1 MECFVS
7 TQRSITRGSSKLKV
21 GLDISNPRNVAEARS
36 TNATLDFSHK
46 ANFQSKGNKIRA
58 LMSILVNVGFSTTF
72 ENQSSDNDN
81 FGSSHSQPSNINGS
95 VRFRSKGKLN
105 INDWEG
111 QGYIAPQPTVVANF
125 GAVEKDGFIENSR
138 STVRTKNGK
147 IRFWKICTE
156 NYCLPIPVALTAAI
170 KIQGNLNNTY
180 TDKIG
185 GYTRE
190 INKLDNFA
198 ATQKF
203 YPIEDIVT
211 TKNNVSFVNKDLS
224 ASGLYTSVDEGLF
237 VGNYTKGGK
246 TSLRINDEY
255 GTYITPSSIYSEG
268 NFTYKCELTPPA
280 IKPIENFL
288 FIRAAAPMAVFE
300 SDLAPEFRI
309 HNIRWEDPSGNLIT
323 KYKDIIVRGDGDF
336 EEENEYYNFATY
348 VTEPEYNNASR
359 HNWDEL
365 VPVFGE
371 NSGYTLNMD
380 FKATCFHDPFTKEFS
395 KKSYENQ
402 CELYVLG
409 ASNDYLAVD
418 GAPLSTQ
425 NYGFEFTPN
434 ASIRISNIEIV
445 ASGSAEGLLAEN
457 YAMLHA
463 ESVKEGFPLERK
475 LYPSEVLPN
484 DFSNGIHPEV
494 NTIWKSSAH
503 NGKIYYN
510 NVKEDLEGISRS
522 LNDFVT
528 FRSIELVS
536 TTPIADSG
544 KLHLKYSHQPALKIK
559 QVSGGAF
566 SIGKLRLD
574 SNLDLAKATIERN
587 EEEYYEVESIELKL
601 VAKKASSS
609 TRDFA
614 LDIVGYCDDGLFN
627 VTSAVDGFLQNSTAG
642 VGTVPVASGFDN
654 SNYLTRSSEAISS
667 RDEYF
672 ENRKAVNSSGGDHY
686 LITQSLFKL
695 SENDDGEEVRT
706 PSMVDSTEFDEYIV
720 PLQVFPKEHELGYPE
735 SFKISPYFEALH
747 LDIYPLPVGAV
758 IAKAELIVKYKPSAG
773 MHLHTF
779 GYGNI
784 ELSRRSNNLFTA
796 PMGERDHKLN
806 AIVGSKPLSL
816 IENIPHG
823 FTTPETIKTNYSKR
837 WRGVDG
843 VSRSGPFNPPAFDES
858 FYNPQL
864 EKPFLNGYYTFSST
878 DGNNIY
884 PDDGSTVGTGIFSAL
899 LSSNIINSVG
909 MRFRTDH
916 LFASQ
921 ERSYTTIDWT
931 SAGHELY
938 GQITDSFEN
947 AVRVKQSNGNIN
959 FGNVACSGGFSIFA
973 RFSPDVD
980 VSGVDYNLFNSGVIV
995 SKWDAGKDLEL
1006 AIGYKDGRITGYA
1019 RDVYGNN
1026 IEVQDTLTYTDY
1038 QYPIPILLTYNDNES
1053 QSLRLYTDNEIINS
1067 GSFDILRSSSS
1078 PFVMASGDS
1087 DLVFG
1092 HSYGSGVGMNAF
1104 ITDIGI
1110 SQDNTYGAILVS
1122 GSVADASKQQ
1132 TTAERFF
1139 DSFRS
1144 KFWNDEES
1152 YTNDR
1157 YKLWDFVDEDSNKW
1171 HIGAFKYCEF
1181 GPAYDT
1187 LTKKIGNDYIV
1198 HNFKTDGGSYENDTQ
1213 LSLPNDIVTSGLA
1226 YHTQLEND
1234 MFRMHLSD
1242 VTDKF
1247 VAVAPRLSKALP
1259 TSYNP
1264 AKEALV
1270 VDTVVEHET
1279 TDNIVWPDGK
1289 IGPRL
1294 IVSLYTKT
1302 KETDLFEN
1310 TNWGLLNRDIHYIGP
1325 KDCWQKLN
1333 SQFTLESIRDT
1344 ETEPWANFSRSQLLK
1359 EREHYHESQDVNDMF
1374 VQYDLAYP
1382 SGSYDSTIRIH
1393 SSHVRI
1399 EDALHMKD
1407 VVYADDFNLSVSGQ
1421 AIAFGK
1427 VDLHIPYVKDTVT
1440 TPSSGLSLYCSGLDW
1455 LSIDSSGVGYFGP
1468 PLFTS
1473 GTYRTDVQDYTAPE
1487 PYVPLYFHSVTGISV
1502 EPPYQFNLFTSTV
1515 PGWLR
1520 SNSGGSN
1527 NFSTMPTDMSSEAN
1541 TFGSSSDPVLFGS
1554 SDDVEVDPLGKHVNL
1569 LLTFEDTNDPT
1580 RDFSGKF
1587 NNGSNHE
1594 WAFGDVISA
1603 SSWTGSPRNYQK
1615 NFPTDNRYR
1624 NFGKRSLRIYDQSVS
1639 NYGAPTPQTF
1649 YAADF
1654 KSLSLDP
1661 KIWTSEWTMEF
1672 FIRITDPALETGDN
1686 ELIFFDAI
1694 VLGMND
1700 SQVIF
1705 GTSSEASY
1713 KTSARSRWYKLRD
1726 NEDYSTGLNATSSD
1740 GKYIGFNT
1748 VEAGMSLQVTTNVN
1762 DTGTRINGAGG
1773 LWLTPAKH
1781 SISFKY
1787 LSAIPEG
1794 VIRTENDF
1802 DNRYIEE
1809 TCRAYNLYAPIT
1821 PDYDNWN
1828 HVSVSAIN
1836 NKICI
1841 VFNGVLV
1848 GEEDYFGWPD
1858 IEGLVDPD
1866 FLSKQVRTFGFDQIH
1881 PPLTLH
1887 SDGVSGAKND
1897 IHNGSET
1904 YSYYLDDL
1912 RLTLGSS
1919 RVSVATDKETG
1930 QKIAI
1935 PSVQG
1940 QALVPAPPEGVSPA
1954 FYELPDPTVNAPVVT
1969 TTVPPPPPIY
1979 TEETAATLFLF
1990 NDQKFSFPYSE
2001 EEMKVFVRG
2010 VDEFGNNR
2018 NLLSNPDPF
2027 RLFVNAVGRG
2037 LVSSGGQA
2045 GGANSRV
2052 RATTTDFNLF
2062 VAMDRVE
2069 SESGGKV
2076 ADTDFNLYVDGY
2088 DANIVTVSGD
2098 MSLHTVNVSL
2108 LTWQNYLQSF
2118 TWDGQNSGTEIVIG
2132 DNDLLS
2138 LDADDEIRGVVTMC
2152 HSDCD
2157 NNGTCNE
2164 VDIVT
2169 HDTLWFSQI
2178 CANGGV
2184 MRPKSVYTN
2193 PNVNGYNTVETG
2205 YNNNYYGV
2213 RKFQN
2218 LIPGSPYSIR
2228 ITAKTGEEGIL
2239 DVPKEIPEWG
2249 YGTSDEVDYSGIKIV
2264 PPDTLRD
2271 VKDHF
2276 GYSVD
2281 VVDDLMA
2288 IGVPNYDLVE
2298 HDGTVVTNAGSVFL
2312 YRRDPAPSGNDWT
2325 YQPDQSS
2332 WSLEAQLTLPT
2343 GYLVD
2348 TYEEIPKQILQGT
2361 GANAKVLGLGYERVW
2376 SVGQLGRE
2384 LGYSVSVSKH
2394 NGQETVVAGA
2404 PGAKWNRQFVE
2415 AEPQPVNIALFV
2427 FTDEFVPVSPFPYI
2441 PSGRR
2446 RSLTPND
2453 LLPLIR
2459 DKDIIFRYF
2468 SDPPVKFDVKII
2480 ICEGV
2485 LGTNIPAGPT
2495 WEDCP
2500 IPEPDFVV
2508 VKQVHRVAGTTE
2520 SARQAANDALFSDLK
2535 DIYNEIYPQDATK
2548 QNNGQPAIMTYY
2560 VDTSVSFGSRAV
2572 GSTSNDSLE
2581 GNGGLERFVEW
2592 SKDQAYN
2599 NGLVDNVGNASI
2611 PSVEVTVGHNIQE
2624 TSSTD
2629 ENDVARSVES
2639 WYGQSNYIL
2648 NRALDIDRLLQ
2659 TGDYKLFATEGFGT
2673 FNTETPGFNIAPPS
2687 GGAVFVF
2694 NKYDDGWKVVQRID
2708 SPTTTNDTHID
2719 RFGHD
2724 VAISSQGNAIVVG
2737 SPYMSSHVRIYEK
2750 SWGYEYGNSFESR
2763 FIDWIH
2769 RIGSDD
2775 HLELRE
2781 AKTSLLT
2788 KMTYSISSEDSY
2800 RFANEVYNNLSPSG
2814 QYTFRTHFN
2823 SIYYNYFMVKEI
2835 TSDSINPPHTWS
2847 WLTSKYHANPR
2858 LGYSVDINEDGTL
2871 VAIGSPTDG
2880 LGPTDDG
2887 ILWYKPGPKQYDPT
2901 QWFSKVNSGSVRVLQ
2916 ARRYYSH
2923 SKVMQYG
2930 AWGNLNRTIE
2940 LSKHMKANN
2949 VDAIQ
2954 ADSDIGKYFNHFET
2968 IYSNMTNALGN
2979 IQYIETGFED
2989 PEIPQDV
2996 GALFIITPE
3005 IDRLSK
3011 EYIDN
3016 IKNWLAL
3023 GDRNLV
3029 LVGDDPIW
3037 ETDENGNG
3045 NAYYKSNVLIN
3056 RLLESLDSRMRLHPA
3071 ANRYESMIDQDT
3083 GLYYNNIPSFRPD
3096 KTTHTYI
3103 MDGNMRASGVADI
3116 RLHEEGMYRGYD
3128 CSKPKKDTILQ
3139 GLEGI
3144 EAQAAAE
3151 GETETYFDLHDRCN
3165 HVIKHEGDL
3174 RAEWSEICYNCEQK
3188 KVNYKVNIALMYGT
3202 HNLPG
3207 DYGCGCCSDV
3217 PCPTF
3222 PKQTYE
3228 PIPILAAAE
3237 KKIVT
3242 TIIPATN
3249 PSYKQEFYVTGYETR
3264 VDDPVFDGDT
3274 VSKEIEFAWTHD
3286 SGNYT
3291 YLNYNEFGTESNSL
3305 FFDKDNP
3312 ILEQN
3317 NKNAIL
3323 MARAEILEET
3333 EDYKISIQDTFPVCV
3348 EQEVGTNKSK
3358 IVVMM
3363 TTQLESQA
3371 AMSAGDDR
3379 NVLFYMNLLDKNEN
3393 GEARVAQLGG
3403 WTGRTSFIDAYE
3415 DSVLASTFQ
3424 WVLNYDVFENVQM
3437 SQINQTASQFDVLW
3451 IANAKNVPSD
3461 AEASQIR
3468 TWLAGGEHRKL
3479 VITVGVEKEIDENSE
3494 EFWAEGDDQIAV
3506 TAGIQNRVSILDQML
3521 TKFESRIKPLYMEGK
3536 HKYADSTDTGVPSVP
3551 FGGGSTTTPIGSMS
3565 DNFVIDKFNT
3575 DFITGKRGSVS
3586 QLAPVGAPLGLA
3598 NNTVNIHKLIALT
3611 SPFNTSSL
3619 LYFETPIVDKRT
3631 ADTGTPFLRTGT
3643 ARVDFPVE
3651 PEGQYRFYAT
3661 FSSERTSEDRV
3672 LGFHITDTN
3681 GTASPPNNV
3690 LKSSS
3695 TNDLF
3700 EILNPLVHGEEQYG
3714 LKAKVPTG
3722 WGVDTSRQTPG
3733 QTGYNVHINNGGDE
3747 EGEEWGVENY
3757 SGRPYT
3763 YHTDFTIPTGV
3774 SGISVYIQGDYYGHE
3789 VLDPEQI
3796 HTQRLIAVSGAKIG
3810 TKTETQQIPIFGER
3824 TVLVRPGQPEKIIT
3838 KEVIH
3843 EMSSDSSKYCPTDFC
3858 KSAQGYGTPGPEIH
3872 DGPVT
3877 VAQEIY
3883 HQAPFLSGY
3892 ERSRITLI
3900 SDASLIQGKNIVI
3913 QNEENNINGDL
3924 VALIRSLYPNTYDP
3938 DEGMFFWDME
3948 GDGDE
3953 GTLQYESTLKLVSPE
3968 VTSPA
3973 RLMSSEINSGF
3984 NNLFGGYT
3992 QTTVKDPSTHFG
4004 EETDNN
4010 YPSREWI
4017 PPMEPVI
4024 SNSPSHTTPRSPMP
4038 PITDEAKKLARE
4050 GKIAGFSGIMVS
4062 MGSWCRFKT
4071 DINGVTYEDNGYGEG
4086 ANSLMKAFEYDFLDL
4101 HEMSPHMSGYPGDL
4115 FGYKVQIHKGEI
4127 YVSSPFAA
4135 FSGQDITNVNQ
4146 IITNS
4151 PKSPL
4156 LNAQLGFDGGAGS
4169 VYKFTQDN
4177 NGESRNA
4184 AIQTAWSPTKKFRP
4198 DTLSA
4203 GDQFGMSFDIDGD
4216 VIAISAPAH
4225 DGTANI
4231 QDVTDVENSGEF
4243 IRKEFNDQF
4252 DIPEIQK
4259 NDLPSGGS
4267 TNQGA
4272 VYTYENKISDWGS
4285 KSQDW
4290 VFIQKLIPQGYNAVN
4305 ENDFFGRSVALDRNS
4320 RSDQDYALVVGS
4332 PAHDY
4337 GSGVA
4342 SPVLSSG
4349 GAVYTYD
4356 AMLRRPAPSFS
4367 HPDTNIAGR
4376 IYGNM
4381 DVQDHEKY
4389 VEFDFSNGSEYD
4401 NNIYQNGV
4409 VFASHDGEI
4418 FIEASGRDYN
4428 PKGYVVHRPFIEEIQ
4443 GAYLFGT
4450 FQAAYARL
4458 VTRGTP
4464 PTTKGEMNLI
4474 KPMGKGNVYNDIEL
4488 RLNTFGVLGI
4498 SDTDSTSDFNL
4509 PLHVSGSPIGSINN
4523 SGDPLGL
4530 YCELAD
4536 SGVDEINLFTKG
4548 HFQPS

>member
-7 TQRSITRGSSKLKV
+7 TQRSVSRGSSKLQA
-21 GLDISNPRNVAEARS
+21 GLNIGRVRNTKEATAS
-36 TNATLDFSHK
+36 NATLEFRHK
-46 ANFQSKGNKIRA
+46 SDLKSKSKIRS
-58 LMSILVNVGFSTTF
+58 LMSILVNVGFSNSVN
-72 ENQSSDNDN
+72 NQEPNNN
-81 FGSSHSQPSNINGS
+81 FGSSHLEPVNSVNGI
-95 VRFRSKGKLN
+95 RFKSKGKLN
-105 INDWEG
+105 VNNTEATTRRVILIGSPILGVPPTSAIVVWEG

-125 GAVEKDGFIENSR
+125 GAVKKDGVIENSR

-147 IRFWKICTE
+147 IRFWKICTDS
-156 NYCLPIPVALTAAI
+156 YCLPVPVALTAAI
-170 KIQGNLNNTY
+170 KIKGNINNTY

-224 ASGLYTSVDEGLF
+224 VSGLYTSVDEGLF
-237 VGNYTKGGK
+237 VGNYTQRGK

-336 EEENEYYNFATY
+336 EEENEHYNFATY

-380 FKATCFHDPFTKEFS
+380 FKATCFHDPFTRGFN

-409 ASNDYLAVD
+409 TSNDYLAVD

-434 ASIRISNIEIV
+434 ASIRISNIEIA
-445 ASGSAEGLLAEN
+445 ASGSVEGLLAEN

-463 ESVKEGFPLERK
+463 ESVKEGLSLERK
-475 LYPSEVLPN
+475 IYPSKVLPS

-494 NTIWKSSAH
+494 NTVWKSSAH

-566 SIGKLRLD
+566 SIGTLRLD
-574 SNLDLAKATIERN
+574 SNLDLAKSTIERN

-627 VTSAVDGFLQNSTAG
+627 VTSAVGGFLQNSTSG
-642 VGTVPVASGFDN
+642 LGTVPVASGFDN

-672 ENRKAVNSSGGDHY
+672 ENRKVVDNLGGDHY
-686 LITQSLFKL
+686 LITESLFKL
-695 SENDDGEEVRT
+695 SENEYGEEVRT
-706 PSMVDSTEFDEYIV
+706 PSMVNSTEFDEYIV

-758 IAKAELIVKYKPSAG
+758 IARAELIVKYKPSAG

-779 GYGNI
+779 GYGNV

-796 PMGERDHKLN
+796 AMGERDHKLN
-806 AIVGSKPLSL
+806 AVVGSKPLSL

-864 EKPFLNGYYTFSST
+864 EKPFLNGYYTFRST

-931 SAGHELY
+931 STGHELY

-959 FGNVACSGGFSIFA
+959 FGNVACSGGFSVFA

-1019 RDVYGNN
+1019 RDVHGNN

-1038 QYPIPILLTYNDNES
+1038 QYPIPVLLTYNDNNS

-1092 HSYGSGVGMNAF
+1092 HSYGSGVGINAF

-1144 KFWNDEES
+1144 KFWNDGES

-1157 YKLWDFVDEDSNKW
+1157 YRLWDFVDEDSNKW

-1181 GPAYDT
+1181 GPDYDT

-1198 HNFKTDGGSYENDTQ
+1198 HNFKTDGGSYEGDTQ
-1213 LSLPNDIVTSGLA
+1213 LSLPNDVVTSGLA

-1279 TDNIVWPDGK
+1279 TDDIVWPDGK

-1302 KETDLFEN
+1302 KETDLFES

-1325 KDCWQKLN
+1325 RDCWQKLN

-1344 ETEPWANFSRSQLLK
+1344 ETEPWANFSRSQLIK
-1359 EREHYHESQDVNDMF
+1359 ERGHYYKNHDVNDMF

-1407 VVYADDFNLSVSGQ
+1407 VAYADDFNLSVSGES
-1421 AIAFGK
+1421 IAFGK
-1427 VDLHIPYVKDTVT
+1427 VDLHMPYVKDTIT

-1487 PYVPLYFHSVTGISV
+1487 PYAPLYFHSVTGIKV
-1502 EPPYQFNLFTSTV
+1502 EPPHQFNLFTSTV

-1520 SNSGGSN
+1520 SSRGSN
-1527 NFSTMPTDMSSEAN
+1527 NFSTMPTDMLSEAN

-1554 SDDVEVDPLGKHVNL
+1554 SNDVETDPLGSNVNL
-1569 LLTFEDTNDPT
+1569 LINFEDANIPT
-1580 RDFSGKF
+1580 KDLSGKF
-1587 NNGSNHE
+1587 NDASHHNSL
-1594 WAFGDVISA
+1594 WGDTRSYSRVL
-1603 SSWTGSPRNYQK
+1603 
-1615 NFPTDNRYR
+1615 PTDNVYR
-1624 NFGKRSLRIYDQSVS
+1624 NFGRRSLKIYDQSVS
-1639 NYGAPTPQTF
+1639 TYGTPTPRTFYGA
-1649 YAADF
+1649 DF
-1654 KSLSLDP
+1654 RTLALDP
-1661 KIWTSEWTMEF
+1661 KVWTSTWTLEF
-1672 FIRITDPALETGDN
+1672 FLRITDPSLETGSN
-1686 ELIFFDAI
+1686 KLEYFTA
-1694 VLGMND
+1694 N
-1700 SQVIF
+1700 IF
-1705 GTSSEASY
+1705 GKNVTQTGSNDLYAAPQKSESR
-1713 KTSARSRWYKLRD
+1713 TRWYKLRD
-1726 NEDYSTGLNATSSD
+1726 GEGYSTGYRASSSD
-1740 GKYIGFNT
+1740 GTPVGYNT
-1748 VEAGMSLQVTTNVN
+1748 IEAGMSFGVHTNVTN
-1762 DTGTRINGAGG
+1762 DSQYSQMHGP
-1773 LWLTPAKH
+1773 WLPHHTH
-1781 SISFKY
+1781 SISLEY

-1794 VIRTENDF
+1794 VIRKDQDFSND
-1802 DNRYIEE
+1802 YTEE
-1809 TCRAYNLYAPIT
+1809 TCRAYSITAPIT

-1828 HVSVSAIN
+1828 HVSLSAIDD
-1836 NKICI
+1836 KIYI
-1841 VFNGVLV
+1841 IFNGVIV
-1848 GEEDYFGWPD
+1848 GEADYFGWPD
-1858 IEGLVDPD
+1858 IESLVESN
-1866 FLSKQVRTFGFDQIH
+1866 FLLSQISEREYRTLY
-1881 PPLTLH
+1881 PELTLH
-1887 SDGVSGAKND
+1887 SDAISKADNST
-1897 IHNGSET
+1897 HNGSET
-1904 YSYYLDDL
+1904 YAYYLDDL
-1912 RLTLGSS
+1912 RLTLGRS
-1919 RVSVATDKETG
+1919 RVSVTNDVATPSIQG
-1930 QKIAI
+1930 QKLI
-1935 PSVQG
+1935 
-1940 QALVPAPPEGVSPA
+1940 PAPPEDVSPA
-1954 FYELPDPTVNAPVVT
+1954 FYNLPDPTVSAPVVT
-1969 TTVPPPPPIY
+1969 TVPPPPPPIY

-1990 NDQKFSFPYSE
+1990 NDQKFTFPYSE
-2001 EEMKVFVRG
+2001 EEMRIFLRG
-2010 VDEFGNNR
+2010 IDQFGNER
-2018 NLLSNPDPF
+2018 TLLTNPDPF
-2027 RLFVNAVGRG
+2027 RLYVNSVGRG

-2045 GGANSRV
+2045 GGVNRRGRSR
-2052 RATTTDFNLF
+2052 TTDFNLF
-2062 VAMDRVE
+2062 VAVDRTE
-2069 SESGGKV
+2069 SESGGKI

-2088 DANIVTVSGD
+2088 DPNIVTVSGD
-2098 MSLHTVNVSL
+2098 MSLHTLNVSL

-2118 TWDGQNSGTEIVIG
+2118 VWDGQNNGTEIVIT

-2152 HSDCD
+2152 HADCD
-2157 NNGTCNE
+2157 NDGTCNE

-2169 HDTLWFSQI
+2169 HDTLWFSQG
-2178 CANGGV
+2178 CVDGGV
-2184 MRPKSVYTN
+2184 IRPKSVYTN
-2193 PNVNGYNTVETG
+2193 PNVTAYNTVETG
-2205 YNNNYYGV
+2205 YDNNYYGV

-2218 LIPGSPYSIR
+2218 LIPGSPYNIR
-2228 ITAKTGEEGIL
+2228 ITAKTGEAGIL
-2239 DVPKEIPEWG
+2239 EVPKEIAEWG

-2271 VKDHF
+2271 IKDNF

-2281 VVDDLMA
+2281 VMDDLMA

-2298 HDGTVVTNAGSVFL
+2298 HDGTVVTNAGGVFL
-2312 YRRDPAPSGNDWT
+2312 YRRDPAPSGEDWT
-2325 YQPDQSS
+2325 NQPDQAS
-2332 WSLEAQLTLPT
+2332 WSLESQLTLPT

-2348 TYEEIPKQILQGT
+2348 TYELIPTLIQQGNPPRYLGT
-2361 GANAKVLGLGYERVW
+2361 GYKKKW

-2384 LGYSVSVSKH
+2384 LGHSVSIGKYKD
-2394 NGQETVVAGA
+2394 QEIVVAGA
-2404 PGAKWNRQFVE
+2404 PGAKWNRTFEE
-2415 AEPQPVNIALFV
+2415 AEPQPVSITLFV
-2427 FTDEFVPVSPFPYI
+2427 FTDEFIPVSPFPYV

-2446 RSLTPND
+2446 RSLTPDD
-2453 LLPLIR
+2453 LLPLIE
-2459 DKDIIFRYF
+2459 DKDLIFRYF
-2468 SDPPVKFDVKII
+2468 SNPPIKFDVKII
-2480 ICEGV
+2480 ICEGI
-2485 LGTNIPAGPT
+2485 LGTDIPAGPT

-2500 IPEPDFVV
+2500 IPDPEFVV

-2520 SARQAANDALFSDLK
+2520 SERDAANQQLFSDLQ
-2535 DIYNEIYPQDATK
+2535 DIYNELYPQDATK
-2548 QNNGQPAIMTYY
+2548 QNGGQPAIMTYY
-2560 VDTSVSFGSRAV
+2560 VDTSLSFGSRAV
-2572 GSTSNDSLE
+2572 GSTSNDGLE
-2581 GNGGLERFVEW
+2581 GNGGLERFIEW

-2599 NGLVDNVGNASI
+2599 NGLVDNLGNPSR
-2611 PSVEVTVGHNIQE
+2611 PSVEVTVGHQIIGND
-2624 TSSTD
+2624 D
-2629 ENDVARSVES
+2629 EGVKGDTES

-2648 NRALDIDRLLQ
+2648 NRALDVDRLISTQ
-2659 TGDYKLFATEGFGT
+2659 DYKLFATEGFGT

-2694 NKYDDGWKVVQRID
+2694 GKYDDDDWKVIQRID

-2724 VAISSQGNAIVVG
+2724 VAISDQGNSIIVG
-2737 SPYMSSHVRIYEK
+2737 SPYMSSHVRIYERGF
-2750 SWGYEYGNSFESR
+2750 GYEYGNSFESY
-2763 FIDWIH
+2763 FIDWIE
-2769 RIGSDD
+2769 RRDIND

-2781 AKTSLLT
+2781 AKTSFLT
-2788 KMTYSISSEDSY
+2788 KMTFSISAKDSIK
-2800 RFANEVYNNLSPSG
+2800 FAKEVYDNLSPSG
-2814 QYTFRTHFN
+2814 QYTFRTEYN
-2823 SIYYNYFMVKEI
+2823 RIYYGYSMVKEI
-2835 TSDSINPPHTWS
+2835 TAQSINPPHTWS

-2887 ILWYKPGPKQYDPT
+2887 ILWYKPGRKQYDPI
-2901 QWFSKVNSGSVRVLQ
+2901 QWFSKVNSGAVRVLQ

-2923 SKVMQYG
+2923 NKVMQYG
-2930 AWGNLNRTIE
+2930 AWGNLNKTIE
-2940 LSKHMKANN
+2940 LSKYMKAN
-2949 VDAIQ
+2949 DADASQ
-2954 ADSDIGKYFNHFET
+2954 ADSAIGKYFNHFET
-2968 IYSNMTNALGN
+2968 IYSNMSNSAGQ
-2979 IQYIETGFED
+2979 IQYIESGFED

-2996 GALFIITPE
+2996 GLLFIITPE

-3023 GDRNLV
+3023 GDRHLV
-3029 LVGDDPIW
+3029 LVGDDPVW
-3037 ETDENGNG
+3037 ESDENGNG
-3045 NAYYKSNVLIN
+3045 NAYYSSNSILN
-3056 RLLESLDSRMRLHPA
+3056 RLLTNLDSRMRLHPA
-3071 ANRYESMIDQDT
+3071 ANRYESMVDQDT
-3083 GLYYNNIPSFRPD
+3083 GLYYNNIPSFVPTN
-3096 KTTHTYI
+3096 TTHTYVYG
-3103 MDGNMRASGVADI
+3103 GNIRGSGVADI
-3116 RLHEEGMYRGYD
+3116 RLHDEGVYRAYS
-3128 CSKPKKDTILQ
+3128 CEKPKEDTILQ
-3139 GLEGI
+3139 GLDGI
-3144 EAQAAAE
+3144 ASLIAA
-3151 GETETYFDLHDRCN
+3151 GKKQTYFELHSRCN

-3174 RAEWSEICYNCEQK
+3174 RAEWTDQCFDCRQN
-3188 KVNYKVNIALMYGT
+3188 KVNFKVNLALVYGT
-3202 HNLPG
+3202 HNLPET
-3207 DYGCGCCSDV
+3207 YGCGCCDGGI
-3217 PCPTF
+3217 PCPEY
-3222 PKQTYE
+3222 PKKNYE

-3242 TIIPATN
+3242 TVIPATG
-3249 PSYKQEFYVTGYETR
+3249 PSYRKEQFISGYETV
-3264 VDDPVFDGDT
+3264 VDFPEFDNNN
-3274 VSKEIEFAWTHD
+3274 VSQEIEFAWTHD

-3317 NKNAIL
+3317 NKNAVL
-3323 MARAEILEET
+3323 MAKAEILEQS
-3333 EDYKISIQDTFPVCV
+3333 EDYKIKMQDTFPVCV
-3348 EQEVGTNKSK
+3348 EEEVGTNKSK

-3363 TTQLESQA
+3363 TTQLESQR
-3371 AMSAGDDR
+3371 AMNAGTDR
-3379 NVLFYMNLLDKNEN
+3379 NVLFYMNLLDKNQN
-3393 GEARVAQLGG
+3393 GETRVAQLGG
-3403 WTGRTSFIDAYE
+3403 WTGRTSFIDAY
-3415 DSVLASTFQ
+3415 DKSVLASTFK

-3479 VITVGVEKEIDENSE
+3479 VITVGVEADSNDWEDGS
-3494 EFWAEGDDQIAV
+3494 GDDDSSTV
-3506 TAGIQNRVSILDQML
+3506 PTDIQNRTNILEQML
-3521 TKFESRIKPLYMEGK
+3521 TKFESRIKPLYIEGK
-3536 HKYADSTDTGVPSVP
+3536 HKYADLSDVGFPNLP
-3551 FGGGSTTTPIGSMS
+3551 FERPVGGRSGGMS
-3565 DNFVIDKFNT
+3565 EGFLVDKFNT
-3575 DFITGKRGSVS
+3575 DFITGKRGAFSNLGAIGQSVS
-3586 QLAPVGAPLGLA
+3586 VE
-3598 NNTVNIHKLIALT
+3598 NNTVNIGNLIALDAT
-3611 SPFNTSSL
+3611 FNTSPL
-3619 LYFETPIVDKRT
+3619 LYFDIPILDKRT
-3631 ADTGTPFLRTGT
+3631 VDTGTPFMRTGF

-3651 PEGQYRFYAT
+3651 PEERYRFYAT
-3661 FSSERTSEDRV
+3661 FASERKSEDRV
-3672 LGFHITDTN
+3672 LGFYITDINTDAY
-3681 GTASPPNNV
+3681 TV
-3690 LKSSS
+3690 EKSAGII
-3695 TNDLF
+3695 DLR
-3700 EILNPLVHGEEQYG
+3700 ELLNPLIYGEDEVGVTARIPRGWEMGAARQAPDENGYDLHANG
-3714 LKAKVPTG
+3714 DGA
-3722 WGVDTSRQTPG
+3722 WGVQ
-3733 QTGYNVHINNGGDE
+3733 
-3747 EGEEWGVENY
+3747 NY
-3757 SGRPYT
+3757 SGSPYT
-3763 YHTDFTIPTGV
+3763 YHVDFTVPTGV
-3774 SGISVYIQGDYYGHE
+3774 SGISVYIQGDYYGSE

-3796 HTQRLIAVSGAKIG
+3796 HTQRLIAVSGSKIG
-3810 TKTETQQIPIFGER
+3810 TKINTYNVPVYSYR
-3824 TVLVRPGQPEKIIT
+3824 DVLVSEGTPEKIIT
-3838 KEVIH
+3838 NEVIN
-3843 EMSSDSSKYCPTDFC
+3843 EISSDSSKYCPTDFC
-3858 KSAQGYGTPGPEIH
+3858 RSEKGYGTPGPLIH

-3877 VAQEIY
+3877 IAQEIY
-3883 HQAPFLSGY
+3883 HQAPFLTGAD
-3892 ERSRITLI
+3892 RSRITLI
-3900 SDASLIQGKNIVI
+3900 SDASLIQGQNITI
-3913 QNEENNINGDL
+3913 QNEENNINGE
-3924 VALIRSLYPNTYDP
+3924 VVSLIRSLYPTVYAS
-3938 DEGMFFWDME
+3938 DEYYSD
-3948 GDGDE
+3948 DGE
-3953 GTLQYESTLKLVSPE
+3953 STLQYESMLKLVSPE

-3973 RLMSSEINSGF
+3973 RLMSSEINAGF

-4004 EETDNN
+4004 EETDNG
-4010 YPSREWI
+4010 YPSRDWLL
-4017 PPMEPVI
+4017 PLEPAI
-4024 SNSPSHTTPRSPMP
+4024 SNAPSHQTPKSPMP
-4038 PITDEAKKLARE
+4038 PITDEAVKAARE

-4115 FGYKVQIHKGEI
+4115 FGYKVKIHKGEI

-4135 FSGQDITNVNQ
+4135 FSGQDITSINQ

-4169 VYKFTQDN
+4169 VYKFTRDF
-4177 NGESRNA
+4177 NGESKNLS
-4184 AIQTAWSPTKKFRP
+4184 IQTAWSPTKKFRP

-4231 QDVTDVENSGEF
+4231 QEVTDVENSGEF
-4243 IRKEFNDQF
+4243 IRKEFNNQF

-4259 NDLPSGGS
+4259 NDLSSGGS

-4290 VFIQKLIPQGYNAVN
+4290 VLIQKLIPQGYNAVN
-4305 ENDFFGRSVALDRNS
+4305 ENDFFGRSLALDRHA

-4337 GSGVA
+4337 GSGIA
-4342 SPVLSSG
+4342 SSVLSSG

-4367 HPDTNIAGR
+4367 HPDTHIAGR

-4381 DVQDHEKY
+4381 DVQDYEKY

-4401 NNIYQNGV
+4401 KNIYQNGV

-4450 FQAAYARL
+4450 FQAGYARL
-4458 VTRGTP
+4458 FTEGTA
-4464 PTTKGEMNLI
+4464 PTAKTQMNLI
-4474 KPMGKGNVYNDIEL
+4474 KPSGMGNVYNDIEL

-4498 SDTDSTSDFNL
+4498 SDTDSTSDFNF

-4530 YCELAD
+4530 FVEVVD
-4536 SGVDEINLFTKG
+4536 SGVDELNLFTKG